1 MSTDTPLM
9 QQYKKIKEEYQNEI
23 LMFRLGDFY
32 EMFFEDAKIASKELG
47 LTLTKRN
54 KEKRTRCSFGQEFLI
69 IRWLPTLQS

>member
-32 EMFFEDAKIASKELG
+32 EMFLRCKNSF
-47 LTLTKRN
+47 KRIRIN
-54 KEKRTRCSFGQEFLI
+54 SYKEK
-69 IRWLPTLQS
+69 